1 MALGNYELRNI
12 SKIFTNTPKISVPF
26 FQRPYSWRKTEQSQ
40 FIEDLFR
47 VHEEKTSSYFI
58 GSIFLK
64 EEENDDFTI
73 IDGQQRIT
81 SATILISV
89 IRDILKENNDER
101 ALKIESKFLYE
112 EDLISGEN
120 DYKLNL
126 NDINRDFFREKIQN
140 KDKASK
146 KIGDFKS
153 LQDLNDSNKLL
164 IDCYKLY
171 HKELIQW
178 IKDKKHPENITNLLQ
193 LLKTLSENFQA
204 LSITVTDDN
213 EAFTIFETLNDR
225 GLDLTISDLL
235 KNYLFSIIHNPDDET
250 ETRLLVSK
258 WDSMVERLGKSIS
271 GFFKHYWNSKNTPI
285 SEKEI
290 FRTLKSKI
298 RTERQV
304 KDFLKE
310 IFKEANVYYF
320 LLNPEHSFW
329 NNEKTER
336 LLREVSLLGMR
347 QCLPVL
353 LSAKFKF
360 SEDEFIKT
368 VESCVGLSFRYST
381 VSNLHNNKLEG
392 LYSKIANSIRK
403 QEYKTNSKVRE
414 QLKSLDPNKNIYDE
428 SFKNLTYKNN
438 KTPRYILKKI
448 NDSLDKGGEII
459 SSENITLEH
468 IVPESPKQEHKKY
481 FKENNII
488 HKETVYKLYNMTILG
503 EEYNREASSEL
514 FEKKMEMYEK
524 SKLEINKKIQGF
536 KKWTKAEMTEWSEY
550 LLEESKKVWK
560 I

>member
-12 SKIFTNTPKISVPF
+12 SKVFTNTPKIKVPF

-40 FIEDLFR
+40 FLEDLFR
-47 VHEEKTSSYFI
+47 VHEEGNSNYFI

-64 EEENDDFTI
+64 EGSNNDFTI

-101 ALKIESKFLYE
+101 AAKIETKFLYE
-112 EDLISGEN
+112 EDLISGDI

-126 NDINRDFFREKIQN
+126 NDLNREFFREQIQN
-140 KDKASK
+140 KDKASNK
-146 KIGDFKS
+146 LEQFKR
-153 LQDLNDSNKLL
+153 LKDLTDSNKLL

-171 HKELIQW
+171 HKELKQW
-178 IKDKKHPENITNLLQ
+178 TKDKKHPENITNLLQ

-235 KNYLFSIIHNPDDET
+235 KNYLFSIIHNPNDESD
-250 ETRLLVSK
+250 TRILVTK
-258 WDSMVERLGKSIS
+258 WDSMVEKLGKAIS

-285 SEKEI
+285 SEKQI
-290 FRTLKSKI
+290 FRTLKAKI
-298 RTERQV
+298 KTEKQV

-310 IFKEANVYYF
+310 IFRESEIYYY
-320 LLNPEHSFW
+320 LLNPEHSYW
-329 NNEKTER
+329 NNDKTEK
-336 LLREVSLLGMR
+336 LLREISLLGMR

-353 LSAKFKF
+353 LSAKIKFK
-360 SEDEFIKT
+360 EDEFIKT

-403 QEYKTNSKVRE
+403 KEFTSNSKVRE
-414 QLKSLDPNKNIYDE
+414 QLKSLNPKDSIYDE

-448 NDSLDKGGEII
+448 NDSLDQGGEII

-468 IVPESPKQEHKKY
+468 IVPENPKSEHKEY
-481 FKENNII
+481 FKKNNII

-514 FEKKMEMYEK
+514 FEKKHEMYEK
-524 SKLEINKKIQGF
+524 SKLEINKKLQSF
-536 KKWTKAEMTEWSEY
+536 SKWTKNEMTLWSEY
-550 LLEESKKVWK
+550 LLSESKKVWR